1 MSWGVMIL
9 DKQNKILLLP
19 ITLAIG
25 AACVA
30 LIFMLAEEVDLG
42 DFFQFNGNNI
52 TVVDTTEPVNNTA
65 TEDQAAAD
73 HRTNDTVKTRLVAK
87 TDEMIEI
94 GSDSAFVYG
103 WVDYN
108 GDSSLRKYF
117 QYGLQSGDY
126 TGIPN
131 ILTSDYGEYPY
142 EFGMLLEQLKPGQR
156 YYYRLVVEEL
166 DTGRTVYGE
175 ERSFVTKSGGD

>member
-1 MSWGVMIL
+1 M

-19 ITLAIG
+19 ITLAVG

-30 LIFMLAEEVDLG
+30 LLFMLAEEVDLG
-42 DFFQFNGNNI
+42 SFFRFNGGNS

-65 TEDQAAAD
+65 TEDQTAAE
-73 HRTNDTVKTRLVAK
+73 HRTNNTVEPILVAI
-87 TDEMIEI
+87 TEEMIEI
-94 GSDSAFVYG
+94 GIDSAFVYG

-108 GDSSLRKYF
+108 GDSRLRKYF
-117 QYGLQSGDY
+117 QYGLQSGHY

-131 ILTSDYGEYPY
+131 TLTSNYGEYPY
-142 EFGMLLEQLKPGQR
+142 EFGMLLEKLKPGQR
-156 YYYRLVVEEL
+156 YYYRLAVEEL